1 MFYITGQ
8 HALNLQCSL
17 NTCGDWHTSALKW
30 NDIPIKSSY
39 NSVFGVYGIEQN
51 IKIPEHNERYNV
63 ANHIRA
69 LLDLLEQG
77 LFTIARGMNNDYIC
91 NETYDNE
98 IFNKVIQ
105 LKENSNWDD
114 IDKFMEKEYLMKWI
128 RFKRTVVF

>member
-17 NTCGDWHTSALKW
+17 NTCGDWHASALKW
-30 NDIPIKSSY
+30 SDIPIRSSC
-39 NSVFGVYGIEQN
+39 NSIFGVYGIEQN
-51 IKIPEHNERYNV
+51 VKIPEHNEKYNV

-77 LFTIARGMNNDYIC
+77 LFTIASGMNNDYIC

-98 IFNKVIQ
+98 IFNKVFQ
-105 LKENSNWDD
+105 LKDNPNWDD

-128 RFKRTVVF
+128 RFKRKVVF